1 MPTVSI
7 LKVITVGILRAS
19 SALFPMYDDKE
30 AVLDMFL
37 KGKAA
42 KLKKIISV
50 IFLIATF
57 ICAGYSFSYAEKN
70 FLWRVQSKR
79 NTVYV
84 LGSIHLLKKDV
95 YPLSRVIESA
105 FEKSN
110 VLAVEAD
117 VSDISRLDLQKLMD
131 SAFYPA
137 GDSLDK
143 HVSGKTFNL
152 IKEETARAGLPMELV
167 YNQKPWFLGLTLESV
182 ELMKSGYD
190 PNYGIDKYFLS
201 KVEGRKKIS
210 ELESLDYQI
219 NLLAGLND
227 EEQELFLLYT
237 LNELKILVQEV
248 DKLVDAWKSG
258 AVEKMESTI
267 TKSLAEDRR
276 FYTIYDKLIYK
287 RNRNMA
293 QKIDGYLKTN
303 NTYFVVVGAAHLVG
317 DRGIIQLLMD
327 KGYSVEQL

>member
-1 MPTVSI
+1 MI
-7 LKVITVGILRAS
+7 N
-19 SALFPMYDDKE
+19 
-30 AVLDMFL
+30 L
-37 KGKAA
+37 KGRT
-42 KLKKIISV
+42 ISV
-50 IFLIATF
+50 KRSVSVLCLILTFLSLS
-57 ICAGYSFSYAEKN
+57 YSISYAEKN

-84 LGSIHLLKKDV
+84 LGSIHLLKKDI
-95 YPLSRVIESA
+95 YPLSRTIEGA
-105 FEKSN
+105 FEKSDF
-110 VLAVEAD
+110 LAVEAN
-117 VSDISRLDLQKLMD
+117 VNDISRLDIGKLME
-131 SAFYPA
+131 SAFYPG
-137 GDSLDK
+137 GDSLEK
-143 HVSGKTFNL
+143 HVSGKTFSL

-167 YNQKPWFLGLTLESV
+167 YNQRPWFLGLTLESI

-201 KVEGRKKIS
+201 KAEGRKKIS

-237 LNELKILVQEV
+237 LRELRILVQEV

-293 QKIDGYLKTN
+293 QKIEGYLKTN
-303 NTYFVVVGAAHLVG
+303 GTYFVVVGAAHLLG
-317 DRGIIQLLMD
+317 DKGIIQLLKD
-327 KGYSVEQL
+327 RGYSVQQL

>member
-1 MPTVSI
+1 MI
-7 LKVITVGILRAS
+7 N
-19 SALFPMYDDKE
+19 
-30 AVLDMFL
+30 L
-37 KGKAA
+37 KGRT
-42 KLKKIISV
+42 ISV
-50 IFLIATF
+50 KRSVSVLCLILTFLSLS
-57 ICAGYSFSYAEKN
+57 YSISYAEKN

-84 LGSIHLLKKDV
+84 LGSIHLLKKDI
-95 YPLSRVIESA
+95 YPLSRTIEGA
-105 FEKSN
+105 FEKSDF
-110 VLAVEAD
+110 LAVEAN
-117 VSDISRLDLQKLMD
+117 VNDISRLDIGKLME
-131 SAFYPA
+131 SAFYPG
-137 GDSLDK
+137 GDSLEK
-143 HVSGKTFNL
+143 HVSGKTFSL

-167 YNQKPWFLGLTLESV
+167 YNQRPWFLGLTLESI

-201 KVEGRKKIS
+201 KAEGRKKIS

-237 LNELKILVQEV
+237 LRELRILVQEV

-293 QKIDGYLKTN
+293 QKIEGYLKTN
-303 NTYFVVVGAAHLVG
+303 GTYFVVVGAAHLLG
-317 DRGIIQLLMD
+317 DKGIIQLLKD
-327 KGYSVEQL
+327 RGYSVEQL

>member
-1 MPTVSI
+1 M
-7 LKVITVGILRAS
+7 RAS
-19 SALFPMYDDKE
+19 SALFPMYEDKE

-57 ICAGYSFSYAEKN
+57 ICAGYSFSYAQKN

-95 YPLSRVIESA
+95 YPLNRVIEDA

-117 VSDISRLDLQKLMD
+117 VSDISRLDLQKLME

-167 YNQKPWFLGLTLESV
+167 YNQQPWFLGLTLESV

-201 KVEGRKKIS
+201 KAEGRKKIS

-267 TKSLAEDRR
+267 TRSLAEDRR
-276 FYTIYDKLIYK
+276 FYTIYEKLIYK

-303 NTYFVVVGAAHLVG
+303 NTYFIVVGAAHLVG

>member
-1 MPTVSI
+1 MINLKGRTVSVKRSVSVLCLI
-7 LKVITVGILRAS
+7 LT
-19 SALFPMYDDKE
+19 
-30 AVLDMFL
+30 FL
-37 KGKAA
+37 S
-42 KLKKIISV
+42 LS
-50 IFLIATF
+50 
-57 ICAGYSFSYAEKN
+57 YSISYAEKN

-95 YPLSRVIESA
+95 YPLSRTIEGA
-105 FEKSN
+105 FEKSD
-110 VLAVEAD
+110 VLAVEAN
-117 VSDISRLDLQKLMD
+117 VNDISRLDIGKLME
-131 SAFYPA
+131 SAFYPVS
-137 GDSLDK
+137 DSLEK
-143 HVSGKTFNL
+143 HVSGKTFSL

-167 YNQKPWFLGLTLESV
+167 YNQRPWFLGLTLESI
-182 ELMKSGYD
+182 ELMKAGYD

-201 KVEGRKKIS
+201 KAEGRKKIS

-237 LNELKILVQEV
+237 LRELKILVQEV

-258 AVEKMESTI
+258 AVEKMEWTI

-293 QKIDGYLKTN
+293 QKIEGYLKTN
-303 NTYFVVVGAAHLVG
+303 GTYFVVIGAAHLLG
-317 DRGIIQLLMD
+317 DKGIIQLLKD
-327 KGYSVEQL
+327 RGYSVEQL

>member
-1 MPTVSI
+1 MI
-7 LKVITVGILRAS
+7 N
-19 SALFPMYDDKE
+19 
-30 AVLDMFL
+30 L
-37 KGKAA
+37 KGRT
-42 KLKKIISV
+42 ISV
-50 IFLIATF
+50 KRSVSVLCLILTFLSLS
-57 ICAGYSFSYAEKN
+57 YSISYAEKN

-84 LGSIHLLKKDV
+84 LGSIHLLKKDI
-95 YPLSRVIESA
+95 YPLSRTIEGA
-105 FEKSN
+105 FEKSDF
-110 VLAVEAD
+110 LAVEAN
-117 VSDISRLDLQKLMD
+117 VNDISRLDIGKLME
-131 SAFYPA
+131 SAFYP
-137 GDSLDK
+137 GSDSLEK
-143 HVSGKTFNL
+143 HVSGKTFSL

-167 YNQKPWFLGLTLESV
+167 YNQRPWFLGLTLESI

-201 KVEGRKKIS
+201 RAEGRKKIS

-237 LNELKILVQEV
+237 LRELRILVQEV

-293 QKIDGYLKTN
+293 QKIEGYLKTN
-303 NTYFVVVGAAHLVG
+303 GTYFVVVGAAHLLG
-317 DRGIIQLLMD
+317 DKGIIQLLKD
-327 KGYSVEQL
+327 RGYSVEQF

>member
-1 MPTVSI
+1 MKNET
-7 LKVITVGILRAS
+7 
-19 SALFPMYDDKE
+19 
-30 AVLDMFL
+30 
-37 KGKAA
+37 A
-42 KLKKIISV
+42 KLNKIIS
-50 IFLIATF
+50 IILLIAIY
-57 ICAGYSFSYAEKN
+57 ICAGYSLSYAEKN

-95 YPLSRVIESA
+95 YPLSRTIVSA
-105 FEKSN
+105 FEKAD

-117 VSDISRLDLQKLMD
+117 VSDISRLDIEKLME
-131 SAFYPA
+131 SAFYPD
-137 GDSLDK
+137 GDSLEK

-167 YNQKPWFLGLTLESV
+167 YNQRPWFLGLTLESV

-190 PNYGIDKYFLS
+190 PNYGIDKHFLS
-201 KVEGRKKIS
+201 KAEGRKKIS

-227 EEQELFLLYT
+227 GEQELFLLYT
-237 LNELKILVQEV
+237 LRELKILVQEV

-258 AVEKMESTI
+258 ATEKMESTM
-267 TKSLAEDRR
+267 TKSLTEDGR

-287 RNRNMA
+287 RNSNMA
-293 QKIDGYLKTN
+293 QKIDGYLNTN
-303 NTYFVVVGAAHLVG
+303 KTYFVVVGAAHLLG
-317 DRGIIQLLMD
+317 DKGIIQLLKA
-327 KGYSVEQL
+327 KGHSVEQL

>member
-1 MPTVSI
+1 
-7 LKVITVGILRAS
+7 
-19 SALFPMYDDKE
+19 
-30 AVLDMFL
+30 
-37 KGKAA
+37 
-42 KLKKIISV
+42 
-50 IFLIATF
+50 
-57 ICAGYSFSYAEKN
+57 
-70 FLWRVQSKR
+70 
-79 NTVYV
+79 
-84 LGSIHLLKKDV
+84 
-95 YPLSRVIESA
+95 
-105 FEKSN
+105 
-110 VLAVEAD
+110 
-117 VSDISRLDLQKLMD
+117 
-131 SAFYPA
+131 
-137 GDSLDK
+137 
-143 HVSGKTFNL
+143 
-152 IKEETARAGLPMELV
+152 
-167 YNQKPWFLGLTLESV
+167 LTLESV

-201 KVEGRKKIS
+201 KAEGRKKIS

>member
-1 MPTVSI
+1 MA
-7 LKVITVGILRAS
+7 GILPAS
-19 SALFPMYDDKE
+19 SALFPMNENKE
-30 AVLDMFL
+30 AILDMFL
-37 KGKAA
+37 KSKAA

-50 IFLIATF
+50 IFLIAVF
-57 ICAGYSFSYAEKN
+57 ICASYSLSCAEKN

-95 YPLSRVIESA
+95 YPLSRTIEGA
-105 FEKSN
+105 FEKSD

-117 VSDISRLDLQKLMD
+117 VSDISRLDLQKLMG
-131 SAFYPA
+131 SAFYPG
-137 GDSLDK
+137 GDSLEK

-152 IKEETARAGLPMELV
+152 IKEETARVGLPMELV

-201 KVEGRKKIS
+201 KAEGRKRIS

-219 NLLAGLND
+219 DLLVGLSD

-237 LNELKILVQEV
+237 LRELRMLVQEV
-248 DKLVDAWKSG
+248 DKLVEAWKSG
-258 AVEKMESTI
+258 AVEKMESAI
-267 TKSLAEDRR
+267 TRSLAEDRR

-293 QKIDGYLKTN
+293 QKIEGYLKTN
-303 NTYFVVVGAAHLVG
+303 GTYFVIIGAAHLLG
-317 DRGIIQLLMD
+317 DKGIIRLLKD

>member
-1 MPTVSI
+1 MINLKGRTVSVKRSVSVLCLI
-7 LKVITVGILRAS
+7 LT
-19 SALFPMYDDKE
+19 
-30 AVLDMFL
+30 FL
-37 KGKAA
+37 S
-42 KLKKIISV
+42 LS
-50 IFLIATF
+50 
-57 ICAGYSFSYAEKN
+57 YSISYAEKN

-95 YPLSRVIESA
+95 YPLSRTIEGA
-105 FEKSN
+105 FEKSD
-110 VLAVEAD
+110 VLAVEAN
-117 VSDISRLDLQKLMD
+117 VNDISRLDIGKLME
-131 SAFYPA
+131 SAFYPVS
-137 GDSLDK
+137 DSLEK
-143 HVSGKTFNL
+143 HVSGKTFSL

-167 YNQKPWFLGLTLESV
+167 YNQRPWFLGLTLESI
-182 ELMKSGYD
+182 ELMKAGYD

-201 KVEGRKKIS
+201 KAEGRKKIS

-237 LNELKILVQEV
+237 LRELKILVQEV

-293 QKIDGYLKTN
+293 QKIEGYLKTN
-303 NTYFVVVGAAHLVG
+303 GTYFVVIGAAHLLG
-317 DRGIIQLLMD
+317 DKGIIQLLKD
-327 KGYSVEQL
+327 RGYSVEQL

>member
-1 MPTVSI
+1 MINLKGRTVSVKRSVSVLCLI
-7 LKVITVGILRAS
+7 LT
-19 SALFPMYDDKE
+19 
-30 AVLDMFL
+30 FL
-37 KGKAA
+37 S
-42 KLKKIISV
+42 LS
-50 IFLIATF
+50 
-57 ICAGYSFSYAEKN
+57 YSISYAEKN

-84 LGSIHLLKKDV
+84 LGSIHLLKKDI
-95 YPLSRVIESA
+95 YPLSRTIEGA
-105 FEKSN
+105 FEKSD
-110 VLAVEAD
+110 VLAVEAN
-117 VSDISRLDLQKLMD
+117 VNDISRLDIGKLME
-131 SAFYPA
+131 SAFYPVS
-137 GDSLDK
+137 DSLEK
-143 HVSGKTFNL
+143 HVSGKTFSL

-167 YNQKPWFLGLTLESV
+167 YNQKPWFLGLTLESI

-190 PNYGIDKYFLS
+190 PNYGIDKHFLS
-201 KVEGRKKIS
+201 KAEGRKKIS

-237 LNELKILVQEV
+237 LRELRILVQEV

-293 QKIDGYLKTN
+293 QKIEGYLKTN
-303 NTYFVVVGAAHLVG
+303 GTYFVVVGAAHLLG
-317 DRGIIQLLMD
+317 DKGIIQLLKD
-327 KGYSVEQL
+327 RGYSVEQL

>member
-1 MPTVSI
+1 MPEMSV
-7 LKVITVGILRAS
+7 KN
-19 SALFPMYDDKE
+19 E
-30 AVLDMFL
+30 
-37 KGKAA
+37 AA
-42 KLKKIISV
+42 KLNKIISV
-50 IFLIATF
+50 IFLIAILVCTS
-57 ICAGYSFSYAEKN
+57 YSLSYAEKN
-70 FLWRVQSKR
+70 FLWRIQSKK

-95 YPLSRVIESA
+95 YPLSRTIEGA
-105 FEKSN
+105 FEKSD

-117 VSDISRLDLQKLMD
+117 VSDINRLDLQKLMA

-137 GDSLDK
+137 SDSLEK

-152 IKEETARAGLPMELV
+152 IKEETARAGLPMEMV
-167 YNQKPWFLGLTLESV
+167 YNQKPWFLALTLESI

-190 PNYGIDKYFLS
+190 PNYGIDKHFLS
-201 KVEGRKKIS
+201 KAEGRKKIS

-219 NLLAGLND
+219 DLLAGLND

-237 LNELKILVQEV
+237 LRELKILVQEV

-287 RNRNMA
+287 RNRNMS
-293 QKIDGYLKTN
+293 QKIEGYLKTN
-303 NTYFVVVGAAHLVG
+303 GTYFVVVGAAHLLG
-317 DRGIIQLLMD
+317 DKGIIQLLKD

>member
-1 MPTVSI
+1 MI
-7 LKVITVGILRAS
+7 N
-19 SALFPMYDDKE
+19 
-30 AVLDMFL
+30 L
-37 KGKAA
+37 KGRT
-42 KLKKIISV
+42 ISV
-50 IFLIATF
+50 KRSVSVLCLILTFLSLS
-57 ICAGYSFSYAEKN
+57 YSISYAEKN

-84 LGSIHLLKKDV
+84 LGSIHLLKKDI
-95 YPLSRVIESA
+95 YPLSRTIEGA
-105 FEKSN
+105 FEKSDF
-110 VLAVEAD
+110 LAVEAN
-117 VSDISRLDLQKLMD
+117 VNDISRLDIGKLME
-131 SAFYPA
+131 SAFYPG
-137 GDSLDK
+137 GDSLEK
-143 HVSGKTFNL
+143 HVSGKTFSL

-167 YNQKPWFLGLTLESV
+167 YNQRPWFLGLTLESI

-201 KVEGRKKIS
+201 KAEGRKKIS

-237 LNELKILVQEV
+237 LRELRILVQEV

-258 AVEKMESTI
+258 AVDKMESAI

-276 FYTIYDKLIYK
+276 FHTIYDKLIYK

-293 QKIDGYLKTN
+293 QKIEGYLKTN
-303 NTYFVVVGAAHLVG
+303 GTYFVVVGAAHLLG
-317 DRGIIQLLMD
+317 DKGIIQLLKD
-327 KGYSVEQL
+327 RGYSVEQL

>member
-1 MPTVSI
+1 MS
-7 LKVITVGILRAS
+7 LKSET
-19 SALFPMYDDKE
+19 
-30 AVLDMFL
+30 
-37 KGKAA
+37 A
-42 KLKKIISV
+42 KLNKIISV
-50 IFLIATF
+50 IFLTVVF
-57 ICAGYSFSYAEKN
+57 ICASHSLSYAEKN
-70 FLWRVQSKR
+70 FLWRIESER

-84 LGSIHLLKKDV
+84 LGSIHLLKKNV
-95 YPLSRVIESA
+95 YPLSRTLEGA
-105 FEKSN
+105 FEKSD

-117 VSDISRLDLQKLMD
+117 ISGISRRDIQKLME
-131 SAFYPA
+131 SAFYQG

-152 IKEETARAGLPMELV
+152 IKEETARAGLPMELI
-167 YNQKPWFLGLTLESV
+167 YNQRPWFLGLTLESV

-201 KVEGRKKIS
+201 KAEGKKKIS

-237 LNELKILVQEV
+237 LSELKILVQEV
-248 DKLVDAWKSG
+248 DKLVEAWKSG
-258 AVEKMESTI
+258 DVEKVESTM
-267 TKSLAEDRR
+267 TKSQTEGTR
-276 FYTIYDKLIYK
+276 FYTVYDKLIYK

-293 QKIDGYLKTN
+293 QKIDSYLKTN
-303 NTYFVVVGAAHLVG
+303 DTYFVVVGAAHLLG
-317 DRGIIQLLMD
+317 DKGIIQLLKD

>member
-1 MPTVSI
+1 MPTVTI
-7 LKVITVGILRAS
+7 LKVLIAGLLRGS
-19 SALFPMYDDKE
+19 STLFLTNGNKE
-30 AVLDMFL
+30 AMLDMFL
-37 KGKAA
+37 KSKAA
-42 KLKKIISV
+42 KLKKTISV
-50 IFLIATF
+50 IFLIAAF
-57 ICAGYSFSYAEKN
+57 ICAGYSFSYAERN
-70 FLWRVQSKR
+70 FLWRVQSKG

-95 YPLSRVIESA
+95 YPLSRAIEGA

-117 VSDISRLDLQKLMD
+117 VSDISRLDLQKLME

-143 HVSGKTFNL
+143 HVSGETFNL
-152 IKEETARAGLPMELV
+152 IKDETARAGLPMELV
-167 YNQKPWFLGLTLESV
+167 YNQKPWFLALTLESV

-190 PNYGIDKYFLS
+190 PNYGIDKHFLS
-201 KVEGRKKIS
+201 KAEGRKKIS

-237 LNELKILVQEV
+237 LRELKILVQEV

-258 AVEKMESTI
+258 ATEKMESTI
-267 TKSLAEDRR
+267 TRSLAEDKR
-276 FYTIYDKLIYK
+276 FYAIYDTLIYK

-293 QKIDGYLKTN
+293 QKIEGYLKTN
-303 NTYFVVVGAAHLVG
+303 GTYFVVVGAAHLLG
-317 DRGIIQLLMD
+317 DKGIIQLLKD
-327 KGYSVEQL
+327 RGYSVEQL

>member
-1 MPTVSI
+1 MLEMS
-7 LKVITVGILRAS
+7 LKS
-19 SALFPMYDDKE
+19 E
-30 AVLDMFL
+30 
-37 KGKAA
+37 AA
-42 KLKKIISV
+42 KLNKIISA
-50 IFLIATF
+50 IFLIAIF
-57 ICAGYSFSYAEKN
+57 ICVGYSLSYAEKN

-95 YPLSRVIESA
+95 YPLSRTIELA
-105 FEKSN
+105 FEESDI
-110 VLAVEAD
+110 LAVEAD
-117 VSDISRLDLQKLMD
+117 VNDISRLDLQKLME
-131 SAFYPA
+131 SAFYQ
-137 GDSLDK
+137 GNDSLEK
-143 HVSGKTFNL
+143 HVSGKTFNV
-152 IKEETARAGLPMELV
+152 IREETARAGLPMDLV
-167 YNQKPWFLGLTLESV
+167 YNQKPWFLGLTLESI

-201 KVEGRKKIS
+201 KAEGRKKIS

-237 LNELKILVQEV
+237 LRELRILVQEV

-276 FYTIYDKLIYK
+276 FYTIYDKLVYK
-287 RNRNMA
+287 RNRSMA
-293 QKIDGYLKTN
+293 QKIEGYLKTN
-303 NTYFVVVGAAHLVG
+303 GTYFIVVGAAHLIG
-317 DRGIIQLLMD
+317 DKGIIQLLKD
-327 KGYSVEQL
+327 RGYSVEQL

>member
-1 MPTVSI
+1 MI
-7 LKVITVGILRAS
+7 N
-19 SALFPMYDDKE
+19 
-30 AVLDMFL
+30 L
-37 KGKAA
+37 KGRT
-42 KLKKIISV
+42 ISV
-50 IFLIATF
+50 KRSVSVLCLILTFLSLS
-57 ICAGYSFSYAEKN
+57 YSISYAEKN

-84 LGSIHLLKKDV
+84 LGSIHLLKKDI
-95 YPLSRVIESA
+95 YPLSRTIEGA
-105 FEKSN
+105 FEKSD
-110 VLAVEAD
+110 VLAVEAN
-117 VSDISRLDLQKLMD
+117 VNDISRLDIGKLME
-131 SAFYPA
+131 SAFYPVS
-137 GDSLDK
+137 DSLEK
-143 HVSGKTFNL
+143 HVSGKTFSL

-167 YNQKPWFLGLTLESV
+167 YNQKPWFLGLTLESI

-190 PNYGIDKYFLS
+190 PNYGIDKHFLS
-201 KVEGRKKIS
+201 KAEGRKKIS

-237 LNELKILVQEV
+237 LRELRILVQEV

-293 QKIDGYLKTN
+293 QKIEGYLKTN
-303 NTYFVVVGAAHLVG
+303 GTYFVVVGAAHLLG
-317 DRGIIQLLMD
+317 DKGIIQLLKD
-327 KGYSVEQL
+327 RGYSVEQL